1 MSKQAWADVPITR
14 KGEAQPNLVTGES
27 LHERKE
33 PRKEATLEASNQG
46 KRRKW
51 LAPGMEEPHK
61 ANYEITKRLA
71 KKMET
76 LKGWDKIDTIK
87 DFVNVTLEKEAD
99 RLIAQAEKEGY

>member
-1 MSKQAWADVPITR
+1 MSKQHFSSLNLARAGSAKPA
-14 KGEAQPNLVTGES
+14 GPSHEAPVAL
-27 LHERKE
+27 E
-33 PRKEATLEASNQG
+33 PRKEVALEASHQG
-46 KRRKW
+46 KKRTW

-71 KKMET
+71 KKIET

-87 DFVNVTLEKEAD
+87 DFVNTTLEKEAD